1 MKGREISL
9 LLLSASFASALNVMS
24 MNDGVTLRVNEYV
37 EIQNFMDTTVPL
49 VDSQAE
55 INQVL

>member
-9 LLLSASFASALNVMS
+9 LLLSVSFAAALNVMS